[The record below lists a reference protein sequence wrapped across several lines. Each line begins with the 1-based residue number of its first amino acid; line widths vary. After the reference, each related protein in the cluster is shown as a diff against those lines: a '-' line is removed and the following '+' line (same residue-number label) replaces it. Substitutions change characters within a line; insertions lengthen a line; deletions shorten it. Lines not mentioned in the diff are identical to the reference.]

1 MMLKFCLLPN
11 ESLTKESSKH
21 EDHSNESTLTYGLDM
36 LSEERCKEISYTDE
50 KGEENKFV
58 LHACKN

>member
-1 MMLKFCLLPN
+1 MLPN
-11 ESLTKESSKH
+11 ESLTKESSEH
-21 EDHSNESTLTYGLDM
+21 EEHSNESIFTYRHDM

-58 LHACKN
+58 IHACKN

>member
-1 MMLKFCLLPN
+1 
-11 ESLTKESSKH
+11 
-21 EDHSNESTLTYGLDM
+21 M